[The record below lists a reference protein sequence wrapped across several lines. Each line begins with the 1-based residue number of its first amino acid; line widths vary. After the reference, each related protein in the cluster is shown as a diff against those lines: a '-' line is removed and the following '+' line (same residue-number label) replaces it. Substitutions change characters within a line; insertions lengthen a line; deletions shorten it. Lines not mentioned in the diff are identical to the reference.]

1 MKYSISHGTYKGA
14 LLKDGVTLGCMIR
27 CEVLCGV
34 GCAAFEV
41 KNGERVDQ
49 AILHCCK
56 RVINLEPEKPAND
69 IPKR

>member
-1 MKYSISHGTYKGA
+1 MDIKNITTA
-14 LLKDGVTLGCMIR
+14 R
-27 CEVLCGV
+27 CFWEM
-34 GCAAFEV
+34 V

-69 IPKR
+69 TPKR